1 MSKTSQYM
9 LSTATVSSIL
19 LLLTIFFKS
28 TLFGFFF
35 CFSLWIPI
43 AFYLWKII
51 KKENIIDFIVP
62 FFQILLLI
70 NLSISTS
77 YILAVLYLQNFKDFF
92 QYFHLGIQY
101 SLGISYFIF
110 VITLSNIFYL
120 NTIKVRAFIWLSNF
134 IAVIIAIMIF
144 HMNFQALATM
154 VILTSVLMTYFSFIG
169 FLLTYNKLLSTLAIL
184 INVEA
189 VIYSYIYFNKH
200 KELIFNTLS
209 TFY

>member
-1 MSKTSQYM
+1 M
-9 LSTATVSSIL
+9 LVTTIFSTISL
-19 LLLTIFFKS
+19 LLAIFFKS

-35 CFSLWIPI
+35 CISLWIPI
-43 AFYLWKII
+43 SFYIWEII
-51 KKENIIDFIVP
+51 KKDNIIDFIVP

-70 NLSISTS
+70 NLSISTL
-77 YILAVLYLQNFKDFF
+77 YFLAVLYIQNFKDFF

-101 SLGISYFIF
+101 SLGLSYFVF

-120 NTIKVRAFIWLSNF
+120 NSIKVRVFIWLSNF
-134 IAVIIAIMIF
+134 IAIIIAIMIF
-144 HMNFQALATM
+144 QMNFQAFATM
-154 VILTSVLMTYFSFIG
+154 IIFTSLLMTYFSFIG

-189 VIYSYIYFNKH
+189 VIYSYIYFNKY
-200 KELIFNTLS
+200 KEFILGSLS

>member
-1 MSKTSQYM
+1 M
-9 LSTATVSSIL
+9 LVTTTVSIIS

-28 TLFGFFF
+28 TIFGFFF
-35 CFSLWIPI
+35 CISLWIPI
-43 AFYLWKII
+43 SFYIWKII
-51 KKENIIDFIVP
+51 KKDNIIDFIVP

-70 NLSISTS
+70 NLSISTL
-77 YILAVLYLQNFKDFF
+77 YFLAVLYIQNFKDFF

-101 SLGISYFIF
+101 SLGLSYFVF

-120 NTIKVRAFIWLSNF
+120 NSIKVRVFIWLSNF
-134 IAVIIAIMIF
+134 IAIIIAIMIF
-144 HMNFQALATM
+144 QMNFQAFATM
-154 VILTSVLMTYFSFIG
+154 IIFTSLLMTYFSFIG

-189 VIYSYIYFNKH
+189 VIYSYIYFNKY
-200 KELIFNTLS
+200 KEFILGSLS